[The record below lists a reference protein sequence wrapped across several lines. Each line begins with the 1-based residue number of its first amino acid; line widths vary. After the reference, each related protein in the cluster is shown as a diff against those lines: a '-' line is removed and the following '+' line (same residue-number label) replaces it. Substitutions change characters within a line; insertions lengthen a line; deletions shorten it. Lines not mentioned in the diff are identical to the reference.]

1 MYYKVPILLRIP
13 IGNILHRKKQDEY
26 KFNVY
31 TYKAF
36 IHLKKK
42 YIHTYIYIYIY
53 LEETNAQRYLC
64 CIALL
69 IVNLQVSRVSMI

>member
-36 IHLKKK
+36 IHLKKNT
-42 YIHTYIYIYIY
+42 YIHTYIYIYIWKKQMHNDIY
-53 LEETNAQRYLC
+53 VV
-64 CIALL
+64 LL
-69 IVNLQVSRVSMI
+69 Y

>member
-1 MYYKVPILLRIP
+1 MYYKVPLLLRIP
-13 IGNILHRKKQDEY
+13 IGNILHHKKRDEY
-26 KFNVY
+26 KFNVF
-31 TYKAF
+31 TCKAF

-42 YIHTYIYIYIY
+42 RIYI

-69 IVNLQVSRVSMI
+69 IVNLQVSKVSMI